1 MKYQIHLTG
10 DVEQDI
16 LELFDFISNSDS
28 GEKAYYVYK
37 NIKDKCFSLEYFPD
51 KGHFPPEL
59 ERIGITEYREIHFKL
74 FRIIYQVSGNNVFIY
89 CVLDGRRDLQEL
101 LERRLIR

>member
-1 MKYQIHLTG
+1 MKYQVHLTG
-10 DVEQDI
+10 DAEQDI

-37 NIKDKCFSLEYFPD
+37 NIKDKCISLEDFPH

-74 FRIIYQVSGNNVFIY
+74 FRIIYQVSGDNVFIH
-89 CVLDGRRDLQEL
+89 CVLYGRRDLQEL